1 MTELSPRARALFE
14 SARRGG
20 APSSQR
26 KAALL
31 ARLEKTVGAPSTSAP
46 VASLHVLAGFAG
58 LAAAMLGIVSLL
70 AAHIFVFPETRS
82 PQPQPE
88 ARRAPPPTALPAS
101 FDSAPIT
108 AVVPADAIVV
118 TERAPRSREETARSR
133 EETARSREETARSR
147 EETARTVA
155 RPSRHGPPAASS
167 AVDPS
172 NELTLLRAAQTARR
186 ERRFDDALS
195 LLDMHAA
202 RFPRGL
208 LAPERQVTQ
217 ALVLCESGARTEGR
231 VLAAPLRTS
240 AWAGALATAC
250 GSPEDDQEHADP

>member
-133 EETARSREETARSR
+133 EETAR
-147 EETARTVA
+147 TVA

-250 GSPEDDQEHADP
+250 GSLEDDQEHADP

>member
-133 EETARSREETARSR
+133 EETAR
-147 EETARTVA
+147 TVA